1 MNDTTA
7 GDPAASVLT
16 VGQIGFDDAATL
28 LAGFGLRLHR
38 VAAGKKIPGSYWG
51 EPEAGIIAA
60 NVYIA
65 HREAVLARRAATHA
79 PVEGAKPGE

>member
-1 MNDTTA
+1 
-7 GDPAASVLT
+7 L
-16 VGQIGFDDAATL
+16 
-28 LAGFGLRLHR
+28 
-38 VAAGKKIPGSYWG
+38 
-51 EPEAGIIAA
+51 IIVAA